1 MAQAQHANLP
11 GPGASSMT
19 DDTIHTCSYS
29 CERPGCIRAQR
40 DYLAARLAAET
51 SNARG
56 EVEYEYEVWQG
67 DALQAGGSTT
77 DYASAKSEADHY
89 AMMYGQDGPVEVRI
103 YEKRLL
109 AAAPPPATA
118 QQDGGE
124 VVAYSEKF
132 RASGDWSHYPIGTR
146 AYDIQGG
153 YWERVANGWKWCTGS
168 TFPTPGGDAF
178 YVSVPVRVPA
188 PPSTPVGDGCHCG
201 TCTCNPNMT
210 PAVRFDLS
218 PAQMEGAIRDHL
230 IRLGWTPPEQQQEQA
245 VASVACEGKP
255 APENNP
261 CGWCGRTAPP
271 SAPVGVEAELREMIG
286 YLVSMAAQQYP
297 DESKHY
303 AERIDRVLAQQ
314 PAAVDGAK

>member
-1 MAQAQHANLP
+1 PRRLQQAIGRSVALHNPSRGMAQAQHANLP

-132 RASGDWSHYPIGTR
+132 
-146 AYDIQGG
+146 
-153 YWERVANGWKWCTGS
+153 
-168 TFPTPGGDAF
+168 
-178 YVSVPVRVPA
+178 
-188 PPSTPVGDGCHCG
+188 
-201 TCTCNPNMT
+201 
-210 PAVRFDLS
+210 
-218 PAQMEGAIRDHL
+218 
-230 IRLGWTPPEQQQEQA
+230 
-245 VASVACEGKP
+245 
-255 APENNP
+255 
-261 CGWCGRTAPP
+261 
-271 SAPVGVEAELREMIG
+271 
-286 YLVSMAAQQYP
+286 
-297 DESKHY
+297 
-303 AERIDRVLAQQ
+303 
-314 PAAVDGAK
+314 